1 MTTQYITI
9 TTKKDYRELVKE
21 VSRILNQLV
30 YNDNLETL
38 EIHKSK
44 INTKH
49 IRIKTLWQHWH

>member
-21 VSRILNQLV
+21 VSRIINQLV
-30 YNDNLETL
+30 YSDNLDTI

-49 IRIKTLWQHWH
+49 IRIKTL